1 MQHVFPA
8 DINAVMWK
16 LRRNHGW
23 SDLINPQQVV
33 IAYRLQLAVDND
45 NITEDDMAQEFAQ
58 AAYDAKRLSLRD
70 GGIDFNRFTYVPQV
84 DVEGQW
90 YCTLEDEP
98 HKLKCLGCSIR
109 AQYAPPELLINESGE
124 NMIEAAMK
132 SDDPS
137 QWPAIEPEPVEPE
150 PVEPHIAALNVVTC
164 EDLFYNETLREEL
177 RKLGYHQDA
186 LALEIFGKAGAVEA
200 DAPGKATGQAGAVGA
215 DAPGT
220 ASGRAA
226 AMEADALCAATG
238 QAGAMEASLLND
250 YDSTVAGDET
260 DASDA
265 SNSDMIYMESSDN
278 TYSTPSSFDNERAQ
292 RSDEEEGEATFAFVK
307 TPDRLLKQ

>member
-1 MQHVFPA
+1 MCGDWV
-8 DINAVMWK
+8 
-16 LRRNHGW
+16 
-23 SDLINPQQVV
+23 
-33 IAYRLQLAVDND
+33 AYEN
-45 NITEDDMAQEFAQ
+45 
-58 AAYDAKRLSLRD
+58 
-70 GGIDFNRFTYVPQV
+70 
-84 DVEGQW
+84 DVECARGIAQPFQQRMLLSWMAHSIATQARELNSIKSAISRPNRLHRKARVTNEMKKMVARVASTQW
-90 YCTLEDEP
+90 RIGERQHEQVALLHLLQKKMKHDAQCSERSAPALRPTLAR
-98 HKLKCLGCSIR
+98 SN
-109 AQYAPPELLINESGE
+109 PPKFE
-124 NMIEAAMK
+124 
-132 SDDPS
+132 
-137 QWPAIEPEPVEPE
+137 
-150 PVEPHIAALNVVTC
+150 
-164 EDLFYNETLREEL
+164 
-177 RKLGYHQDA
+177 
-186 LALEIFGKAGAVEA
+186 AGAVEA

-307 TPDRLLKQ
+307 TPDRLLKQV